1 MLFSALPEEIKVQIL
16 KDAEIMRL
24 NDENKLLKNR
34 NTEFEEILEKRQSYS
49 LFQEVVIIVQ
59 KVALALY

>member
-59 KVALALY
+59 KVALSLY